1 VAHELTDQE
10 LVTYSRQI
18 ALDSIGYE
26 GQAALRQASAC
37 LIGLGGL
44 GSLIAQK
51 LTAMG
56 LGRLRLVDRD
66 VVSRSDLHRQVIYNV
81 DQVGMAKVEAA
92 QINLGRLNPDVQL
105 EPMAEALTQANT
117 ERLVTGFDIVLD
129 GLDRPAPRYA
139 LNRACHKLGI
149 PWIFGAAVSTYGNL
163 STILPGQTMCLE
175 CLMPGL
181 KDEDLPKCA
190 VVGVHP
196 SILGVITSLQVAE
209 SVALLTGGEPQ
220 LSGRLLFVDL
230 QSMDFHKIEV
240 AQDEECPVCGAGE
253 KSPPELEEESF
264 EETCSRDGG
273 RSFFFTPA
281 QSLDLDLAGLAKR
294 LKQEGHA
301 ISQLGR
307 LALTFAAD
315 DGVSVSLTASGGM
328 IVQYPPAS
336 DEDAGAK
343 IKKLCRWVLVDL
355 AGVPDQALPGL
366 TP

>member
-1 VAHELTDQE
+1 MAHELTDQE
-10 LVTYSRQI
+10 LVIYSRQI
-18 ALDSIGYE
+18 ALDAIGYE
-26 GQAALRQASAC
+26 GQTALRQASAC

-56 LGRLRLVDRD
+56 LGRLRMVDRD
-66 VVSRSDLHRQVIYNV
+66 VVSRSNLHRQVIYNV

-92 QINLGRLNPDVQL
+92 QANLSRLNPDVEL
-105 EPMAEALTQANT
+105 ESVAESLTQANAR
-117 ERLVTGFDIVLD
+117 RLIAGFDIVLD

-139 LNRACHKLGI
+139 LNRACHELGI

-181 KDEDLPKCA
+181 KDADLPKCA

-209 SVALLTGGEPQ
+209 AVAVLTGGEPQ

-240 AQDEECPVCGAGE
+240 AQDEKCPVCGAGRDE
-253 KSPPELEEESF
+253 PIAVEEEPF
-264 EETCSRDGG
+264 EEVCSRDGG
-273 RSFFFTPA
+273 RSFFYTPA
-281 QSLDLDLAGLAKR
+281 QSLSLDLAVLAQR
-294 LKQEGHA
+294 LSQEGLSITQA
-301 ISQLGR
+301 GR
-307 LALTFAAD
+307 LAVSFATD
-315 DGVSVSLTASGGM
+315 EGISVSLTASGGV
-328 IVQYPPAS
+328 IVQHPPTT
-336 DEDAGAK
+336 DEDVGAK
-343 IKKLCRWVLVDL
+343 IKELCRWLLVDL
-355 AGVPDQALPGL
+355 AGAGSAAFPG
-366 TP
+366 